1 MSNGTRTAIQFWEG
15 IFLSGSWWPLSQNAW
30 AKMATV
36 RKQVRKKSATGW
48 KRSEQDPERTYV
60 NLVQISDYCAV
71 KKVFC
76 ENYVRKCWKRFKNP
90 KNLKN
95 FRKRPNASNCFR
107 MHPNASQ
114 WVRMDPKASKSSR
127 KPQKTCENFEKL
139 RKNFEKLREKF
150 YKNFF
155 HGVVCGVQ

>member
-1 MSNGTRTAIQFWEG
+1 MTGHNLEIGGECFLKNSKTDTIQRNRWRVWSRVQKNTCFFLFLGSHENQEVWQEG
-15 IFLSGSWWPLSQNAW
+15 NYIVPW
-30 AKMATV
+30 
-36 RKQVRKKSATGW
+36 KKSFVKITSGNVE
-48 KRSEQDPERTYV
+48 KRLT
-60 NLVQISDYCAV
+60 
-71 KKVFC
+71 
-76 ENYVRKCWKRFKNP
+76 NP

-155 HGVVCGVQ
+155 HGVVSNHDPVTPLKGG